1 MLSDAKPISSASAA
15 PAAVTAAGVSP
26 ALGTGQ
32 RPGEEGQGQRE
43 DLAGSLGL
51 QVVAGAVDDGQFTA
65 AGGQA
70 GDDVLAL
77 GARIAQSGSRL
88 PATLP
93 RTMTCAGWK

>member
-51 QVVAGAVDDGQFTA
+51 QVVAGAVDDGQFTRP
-65 AGGQA
+65 AGRRAMMFSPSACGS
-70 GDDVLAL
+70 
-77 GARIAQSGSRL
+77 AQSGSRL